1 MGGRGVGG
9 EKEIDIEVVRVLGR
23 SMIVRENEGI
33 VKNYRDLVLRFI
45 IVIVIKCGVIKIRC
59 YMC

>member
-1 MGGRGVGG
+1 MIRGNG
-9 EKEIDIEVVRVLGR
+9 EEERCMV
-23 SMIVRENEGI
+23 VRENEGI

-45 IVIVIKCGVIKIRC
+45 IVIVTKCVVIKIRY

>member
-1 MGGRGVGG
+1 MIRDNGEEGRCMV
-9 EKEIDIEVVRVLGR
+9 
-23 SMIVRENEGI
+23 VRENEGI